1 MVRSHPC
8 PHMTTKTITVKP
20 EDKGARLDVF
30 LTKKLSTTRS
40 QIQKMI
46 NAGQITVNSEA
57 PQKMGLPLKPDDK
70 ISITSEAMNTK
81 SVHTIF
87 TVKDIKI
94 IAETPDYFVV
104 EKPTGM
110 LTHSTTRN
118 EADSLAYIL
127 AKKYPELNKVGD
139 YSPRPPS
146 SKEGGNRYPPLI
158 KRGMKGESRNHRP
171 GIVHRLDKE
180 ASGLLAVART
190 QAMFENLKSQFQ
202 NRTVDKEYL
211 ALAHGV
217 ISRDEDKLSF
227 RIGRSDTADK
237 MAAMP
242 ETEKGLFSDEGK
254 DAATEFEVEKRF
266 INFTLCRVKIKT
278 GRMHQIR
285 AHFLAYNHPLCGD
298 PLYNQRKRPNKTD
311 KKLGRLFLHSAKL
324 GFTDLKGEYKEFESP
339 LPQELVN
346 FMAGLKPPRTIK

>member
-1 MVRSHPC
+1 MP
-8 PHMTTKTITVKP
+8 TKYMKTKNITVKP
-20 EDKGARLDVF
+20 EDKGARLDVW
-30 LTKKLSTTRS
+30 LSEKLKISRS

-46 NAGQITVNSEA
+46 TAGQITINGSQ
-57 PQKMGLPLKPDDK
+57 PQKMGLPLKSNDK
-70 ISITSEAMNTK
+70 ISIASDAVNTK
-81 SVHTIF
+81 SVQDQF
-87 TVKDIKI
+87 SVKDIKI
-94 IAETPDYFVV
+94 IAETPDYLVV

-110 LTHSTTRN
+110 LTHSTTKG
-118 EADSLAYIL
+118 EADSLAYLL

-139 YSPRPPS
+139 NV
-146 SKEGGNRYPPLI
+146 KL
-158 KRGMKGESRNHRP
+158 RP

-180 ASGLLAVART
+180 ASGLLVIART
-190 QAMFENLKSQFQ
+190 QAMFENLKNQFQ

-217 ISRDEDKLSF
+217 INRDEDKLSF
-227 RIGRSDTADK
+227 RIGRSETSDK

-254 DAATEFEVEKRF
+254 DATTEFEVEKRF

-311 KKLGRLFLHSAKL
+311 KKLGRLFLHCAKL
-324 GFTDLKGEYKEFESP
+324 GFIDLKGEHQEFESP
-339 LPQELVN
+339 LPPELTN
-346 FMAGLKPPRTIK
+346 FMADLKPPRTLKQL